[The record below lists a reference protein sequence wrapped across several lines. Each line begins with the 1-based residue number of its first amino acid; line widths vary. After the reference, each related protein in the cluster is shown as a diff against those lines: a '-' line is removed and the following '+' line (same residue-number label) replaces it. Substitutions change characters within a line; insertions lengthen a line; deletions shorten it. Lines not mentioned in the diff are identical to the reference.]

1 MPDVVRRGQ
10 DAQGEWMEPTKA
22 AKVVSRARRLDLA
35 TAARVLWT
43 VVKLLVAL
51 FLFVGA
57 LQLMKAGAVGFHLL
71 QAGGLLVENAGTTFG
86 LGWLGALLVL
96 SGSPIAAVSLALVAA
111 GEEAVAGA
119 QRFTELQGFTM
130 LTGSRLGAAFV
141 VLVTAVVYALRGGE
155 GRRKA
160 PVSTAVIALMTTA
173 LVYVPG
179 SAIGLLLLRWGP
191 FGQLDLSAPGGFG
204 GLIDAIYG
212 DAIDRTKDLP
222 AGVVFAGGL
231 VLLLVS
237 FKVIDSVMPKL
248 DEHTAE
254 TRLTWLRRKW
264 PMFGLGCA
272 VALVTMS
279 VSVALTIL
287 VPLVAK
293 NYVRR
298 DSIIPYIM
306 GANITTLGD
315 TLLAALALDSPGAVR
330 ITLASIIGSTVVS
343 LVFLTFFYE
352 PIRVGTWRLHTHFV
366 KSPLHLVAFTTALF
380 AIPVAVIA
388 VSTLAF

>member
-1 MPDVVRRGQ
+1 
-10 DAQGEWMEPTKA
+10 MEPTEA
-22 AKVVSRARRLDLA
+22 ARDVVHRARRLGLRSVSRA
-35 TAARVLWT
+35 TWAAAR
-43 VVKLLVAL
+43 LLIAL

-57 LQLMKAGAVGFHLL
+57 LQLMKAGAVGFDLL
-71 QAGGLLVENAGTTFG
+71 RPGGIVVENAGSTFG

-96 SGSPIAAVSLALVAA
+96 SGSPIAAVALALVAA
-111 GEEAVAGA
+111 GEEAVSDAT
-119 QRFTELQGFTM
+119 RFTELQGFTM

-173 LVYVPG
+173 LVYLPG
-179 SAIGLLLLRWGP
+179 SVVGLALLEWGP
-191 FGQLDLSAPGGFG
+191 FRDLDLGAPADFG
-204 GLIDAIYG
+204 GLIDVVYG
-212 DAIDRTKDLP
+212 EAIDRAENLP
-222 AGVVFAGGL
+222 AAVVFVGGL
-231 VLLLVS
+231 ALLLVS

-248 DEHTAE
+248 DERTAE
-254 TRLTWLRRKW
+254 TRLPWLRRKW
-264 PMFGLGCA
+264 PMFALGCG
-272 VALVTMS
+272 VALITMS

-287 VPLVAK
+287 VPLVVK

-315 TLLAALALDSPGAVR
+315 TLLAALVLDSPGAVR
-330 ITLASIIGSTVVS
+330 VTLASIIGTTAVS
-343 LVFLTFFYE
+343 LVFLTFFYD

-366 KSPLHLVAFTTALF
+366 KSPLHLVAFTAALF

-388 VSTLAF
+388 VSTFGF

>member
-1 MPDVVRRGQ
+1 MIL
-10 DAQGEWMEPTKA
+10 
-22 AKVVSRARRLDLA
+22 RL
-35 TAARVLWT
+35 VF
-43 VVKLLVAL
+43 AL

-57 LQLMKAGAVGFHLL
+57 LQLMKAGAVGFDLL
-71 QAGGLLVENAGTTFG
+71 EPGGTLVENAGSTFG

-111 GEEAVAGA
+111 GEESVGSV
-119 QRFTELQGFTM
+119 QRFTEIQGYAM

-141 VLVTAVVYALRGGE
+141 VLVTATVYALRGGE

-179 SAIGLLLLRWGP
+179 FVVGLALLEWGP
-191 FGQLDLSAPGGFG
+191 FRSAELSIPSGFG
-204 GLIDAIYG
+204 GLIDVVYG
-212 DAIDRTKDLP
+212 EAVERAKDLP
-222 AGVVFAGGL
+222 AWLVFLGGL
-231 VLLLVS
+231 VVLLLS
-237 FKVIDSVMPKL
+237 FKVIDSVVPKL
-248 DEHTAE
+248 DERTAE
-254 TRLTWLRRKW
+254 SRLPWLRQKW

-272 VALVTMS
+272 VALVVMS

-315 TLLAALALDSPGAVR
+315 TLLAALALDSPGAIR
-330 ITLASIIGSTVVS
+330 ITLASIAGTTVVS
-343 LVFLTFFYE
+343 LILLTFFYE
-352 PIRVGTWRLHTHFV
+352 QVRFGTWNLHTHFV
-366 KSPLHLVAFTTALF
+366 KSPLHLAAFTAGLF
-380 AIPVAVIA
+380 LIPVSVI
-388 VSTLAF
+388 VISTAAF

>member
-1 MPDVVRRGQ
+1 
-10 DAQGEWMEPTKA
+10 
-22 AKVVSRARRLDLA
+22 
-35 TAARVLWT
+35 
-43 VVKLLVAL
+43 
-51 FLFVGA
+51 
-57 LQLMKAGAVGFHLL
+57 
-71 QAGGLLVENAGTTFG
+71 
-86 LGWLGALLVL
+86 
-96 SGSPIAAVSLALVAA
+96 
-111 GEEAVAGA
+111 
-119 QRFTELQGFTM
+119 
-130 LTGSRLGAAFV
+130 
-141 VLVTAVVYALRGGE
+141 
-155 GRRKA
+155 
-160 PVSTAVIALMTTA
+160 
-173 LVYVPG
+173 
-179 SAIGLLLLRWGP
+179 
-191 FGQLDLSAPGGFG
+191 
-204 GLIDAIYG
+204 
-212 DAIDRTKDLP
+212 
-222 AGVVFAGGL
+222 
-231 VLLLVS
+231 
-237 FKVIDSVMPKL
+237 MPKL

>member
-1 MPDVVRRGQ
+1 MTGVERTEAVIAGDPAPSPSPRVEVRI
-10 DAQGEWMEPTKA
+10 
-22 AKVVSRARRLDLA
+22 
-35 TAARVLWT
+35 ARVVWMILR
-43 VVKLLVAL
+43 LVFAL

-57 LQLMKAGAVGFHLL
+57 LQLMKAGAVGFDLL
-71 QAGGLLVENAGTTFG
+71 EPGGTLVENAGSTFG

-96 SGSPIAAVSLALVAA
+96 SGSPIAAVALALVAA
-111 GEEAVAGA
+111 GEESVGSV
-119 QRFTELQGFTM
+119 QRFTEIQGYAM

-141 VLVTAVVYALRGGE
+141 VLVTATVYALRGGE

-179 SAIGLLLLRWGP
+179 FLVGLALLEWGP
-191 FGQLDLSAPGGFG
+191 FRSVELGIPSGFG
-204 GLIDAIYG
+204 GLIDLIYG
-212 DAIDRTKDLP
+212 EAVERAQDLP
-222 AGVVFAGGL
+222 AWLVFLGGL
-231 VLLLVS
+231 AVLLVS
-237 FKVIDSVMPKL
+237 FKVIDSVVPKL
-248 DEHTAE
+248 DERTAE
-254 TRLTWLRRKW
+254 SRLPWLRHKW

-272 VALVTMS
+272 VALVVMS

-315 TLLAALALDSPGAVR
+315 TLLAALALDSPGAIR
-330 ITLASIIGSTVVS
+330 ITLASIAGTATVS
-343 LVFLTFFYE
+343 LILLTFFYDQV
-352 PIRVGTWRLHTHFV
+352 RVGTWRLHTHFV
-366 KSPLHLVAFTTALF
+366 KSPLHLVGFTAALFLIPVSVIIVSTALF
-380 AIPVAVIA
+380 
-388 VSTLAF
+388 

>member
-1 MPDVVRRGQ
+1 MRVLLECIGVERTEAIPAKQAGPRSSHVASRASRFAWMVVR
-10 DAQGEWMEPTKA
+10 
-22 AKVVSRARRLDLA
+22 
-35 TAARVLWT
+35 VL
-43 VVKLLVAL
+43 LAL

-57 LQLMKAGAVGFHLL
+57 LQLMKAGAVGFDLL
-71 QAGGLLVENAGTTFG
+71 KPGGVLVENAGSTFG

-96 SGSPIAAVSLALVAA
+96 SGSPIAAVALALVAA
-111 GEEAVAGA
+111 GEESVAA
-119 QRFTELQGFTM
+119 TQRFTEIQGFTM

-141 VLVTAVVYALRGGE
+141 VLVTAVVYAMRGGE

-179 SAIGLLLLRWGP
+179 FLLGLALLEWGP
-191 FGQLDLSAPGGFG
+191 FRSVDLGIPSGFG
-204 GLIDAIYG
+204 GLIDLVYG
-212 DAIDRTKDLP
+212 DAVERAEDLP
-222 AGVVFAGGL
+222 AWLVFLGGL

-237 FKVIDSVMPKL
+237 FKVIDSVVPKL

-254 TRLTWLRRKW
+254 SRLPWLRKKW
-264 PMFGLGCA
+264 PMFALGCA
-272 VALVTMS
+272 VALVVMS

-315 TLLAALALDSPGAVR
+315 TLLAALALDSPGAIR
-330 ITLASIIGSTVVS
+330 ITLASIAGTATVS
-343 LVFLTFFYE
+343 LILLTFFYE
-352 PIRVGTWRLHTHFV
+352 QVRVGTWRLHTHFV
-366 KSPLHLVAFTTALF
+366 KSPLHLVGFTAALFLIPVSVIVVSTALF
-380 AIPVAVIA
+380 
-388 VSTLAF
+388 